1 MKLAS
6 EKLNIAHDEWVEL
19 LDAIEDPVFIHDE
32 NYRLRYANKAYC
44 EIAGQNS
51 STMIGEPYWD
61 YFPVGSGPMDSCK
74 DAMGSEALH
83 ACSRGE
89 IFLEGRT
96 FLSKGFSKRSNDG
109 KSIHS
114 IHILSDIT
122 PEKKLGVHLE
132 ESNHFLQLVI
142 ENMPARIFWKSRD
155 LIYLGCNTKFA
166 QDAGFSCPLDL
177 VGKTDYEMPWKN
189 QAEAYRTD
197 DKKTIK
203 LGISKIDYEEEGT
216 APDGSNVWLRTS
228 KLPIRDNQNVINGM
242 LGFYEDITEIRNE
255 HDRISLEQKQYIEK
269 LNKAF
274 DATIHVMSSTMELRD
289 PYTSGHQNRVAN
301 IAEAIGRELHWSED
315 KIKGLRMASTIHDIG
330 KIAVPSEILTKP
342 YKLSEF
348 EEKLMQE
355 HPEHGYQLLKNID
368 FPWPIA
374 QIVYQHHERID
385 GSGYPLGLKD
395 DAILPEAKVIA
406 VADTIEAMSTN
417 RPYRTAPGL
426 AAAMSVI
433 KAQTGIQFDEQIA
446 NAALK
451 LFEGKSSIESAL

>member
-1 MKLAS
+1 
-6 EKLNIAHDEWVEL
+6 
-19 LDAIEDPVFIHDE
+19 
-32 NYRLRYANKAYC
+32 
-44 EIAGQNS
+44 
-51 STMIGEPYWD
+51 
-61 YFPVGSGPMDSCK
+61 
-74 DAMGSEALH
+74 
-83 ACSRGE
+83 
-89 IFLEGRT
+89 
-96 FLSKGFSKRSNDG
+96 
-109 KSIHS
+109 
-114 IHILSDIT
+114 
-122 PEKKLGVHLE
+122 
-132 ESNHFLQLVI
+132 
-142 ENMPARIFWKSRD
+142 
-155 LIYLGCNTKFA
+155 
-166 QDAGFSCPLDL
+166 
-177 VGKTDYEMPWKN
+177 
-189 QAEAYRTD
+189 
-197 DKKTIK
+197 
-203 LGISKIDYEEEGT
+203 
-216 APDGSNVWLRTS
+216 
-228 KLPIRDNQNVINGM
+228 
-242 LGFYEDITEIRNE
+242 
-255 HDRISLEQKQYIEK
+255 
-269 LNKAF
+269 
-274 DATIHVMSSTMELRD
+274 
-289 PYTSGHQNRVAN
+289 
-301 IAEAIGRELHWSED
+301 
-315 KIKGLRMASTIHDIG
+315 MASTIHDIG